1 MNKSELYKLGYGFV
15 LGDSLDVNTFDGQKK
30 KGESWETGWGN
41 DAITEDLIKSIKDR
55 GFKTIKIPISWED
68 HVHYDSTCKTCEC
81 DAWWKTRCK
90 EVVQMVL
97 NQDMY
102 CIINTQ
108 HDADWISCLSYESSD
123 DFCKLLLNKFK
134 SLWRT
139 IANIFKDINSDKL
152 IYESMNEIGY
162 IDAKGRE
169 NYIELCNSFI
179 SEVRKADGNL
189 DRLLL
194 IEGIYADPETTLAN
208 FPIDKISDENYAIAL
223 HLYNPA
229 SFTLADNILD
239 KISNRMTK
247 KQIEESDGSVNYY
260 FDGDYLGVH
269 GNPDPYIDAYGGEV
283 LVKNYDHDEL
293 SRVLEIFSEIKKK
306 YSIEVAITEFGC
318 SSFYRDKDH
327 VYDWFKQVTTYCQEH
342 KIPLMMW
349 NNGNDAQCILRK
361 DNMQDR
367 KSIDIE
373 KIIRYY
379 NNIVFGEELPESFRS
394 DSDKFTNQIDTDESL
409 I

>member
-30 KGESWETGWGN
+30 KGDSWETGWGN
-41 DAITEDLIKSIKDR
+41 DAIAEDLIKSIKDR

-169 NYIELCNSFI
+169 N
-179 SEVRKADGNL
+179 
-189 DRLLL
+189 
-194 IEGIYADPETTLAN
+194 
-208 FPIDKISDENYAIAL
+208 
-223 HLYNPA
+223 
-229 SFTLADNILD
+229 
-239 KISNRMTK
+239 
-247 KQIEESDGSVNYY
+247 
-260 FDGDYLGVH
+260 
-269 GNPDPYIDAYGGEV
+269 
-283 LVKNYDHDEL
+283 
-293 SRVLEIFSEIKKK
+293 
-306 YSIEVAITEFGC
+306 
-318 SSFYRDKDH
+318 
-327 VYDWFKQVTTYCQEH
+327 
-342 KIPLMMW
+342 
-349 NNGNDAQCILRK
+349 
-361 DNMQDR
+361 
-367 KSIDIE
+367 
-373 KIIRYY
+373 
-379 NNIVFGEELPESFRS
+379 
-394 DSDKFTNQIDTDESL
+394 
-409 I
+409 